1 MTPPYVPNAINPK
14 AKNKKIANG
23 DSVSY
28 SQQLMEYRIRAAGV
42 IKSKCKI

>member
-1 MTPPYVPNAINPK
+1 MTTPYVPNAMDPT

-42 IKSKCKI
+42 TKSKP